1 MVLQYQLYGTKN
13 GTELFSC
20 KAQLFLFDSPLF
32 LFNLA
37 IFLRNATF
45 ILRNDTHTKRIK
57 LYICEQNS
65 TNPFKT
71 TQIMKHY
78 LLLAGLFA
86 CVLSAS
92 AQTVGT
98 KPNVINQGINP
109 MTQTDNRGK
118 FINEQ
123 RVRDMQHDNLMADK
137 HKPSRSIVV
146 NNEQWRN
153 TKTVVKDANGN
164 VTATTEVEFLD
175 NGKMKSKIGN
185 YYKDG
190 QINGG
195 YILTYEYDDNGN
207 RIKEVESTM
216 VAPPNTYAKTRET
229 VWVYNGSPIN
239 TLYYYLNYDD
249 TGAISHGYK
258 SAYEFDSFG
267 HRTMQEESYYVNNEW
282 VPSSRQEWKW
292 DGNYQCMNLRLY
304 DWDNT
309 TKKWQS
315 GYKEVA
321 ERCTLGKVNVVYGK
335 YDWDAAKQDW
345 VVNIENIEGYNDN
358 GDLTL
363 NSYLANYDGTYS
375 GWRYTID
382 IISEQYR
389 TIHNY
394 EWSQATNDWIE
405 TEYYDEK
412 YDENGNI
419 ATSNVY
425 NSADNKLKSTFEY
438 TWEKFNIGTDVYPD
452 CYIVGEASEWQFE
465 NSLVGKD
472 MGNGIVVWNDV
483 TIKNGEM
490 FKFASDDWM
499 TFDWGTAY
507 DGEYIPFDQPVKL
520 TNKGLNIKL
529 DMEGTEM
536 TFKSISLNVLT
547 GVVAFETYPTSVGS
561 PEAKRVNIFANNGKI
576 VVQNAKDVKVYSA
589 SGELISTAA
598 VTPVEKG
605 LYVVKAGGKTVKLNV
620 N

>member
-1 MVLQYQLYGTKN
+1 
-13 GTELFSC
+13 
-20 KAQLFLFDSPLF
+20 
-32 LFNLA
+32 
-37 IFLRNATF
+37 
-45 ILRNDTHTKRIK
+45 
-57 LYICEQNS
+57 
-65 TNPFKT
+65 
-71 TQIMKHY
+71 MKHY

-109 MTQTDNRGK
+109 MTQTDNRVK

-153 TKTVVKDANGN
+153 TKIVEKDANGN
-164 VTATTEVEFLD
+164 VTGTTEFEFLD
-175 NGKMKSKIGN
+175 NGKIKSQIVN
-185 YYKDG
+185 YYTDG
-190 QINGG
+190 QIDGG
-195 YILTYEYDDNGN
+195 YMITHEYDDNGN
-207 RIKEVESTM
+207 KIKEVVSNM
-216 VAPPNTYAKTRET
+216 VAPPNTYAKTQET
-229 VWVYNGSPIN
+229 VWEYNDSNLN
-239 TLYYYLNYDD
+239 TLYYYLNYDE
-249 TGAISHGYK
+249 TGAISYGYK
-258 SAYEFDSFG
+258 SVYEFDSFG
-267 HRTMQEESYYVNNEW
+267 HTTMQEESYYVNNEW
-282 VPSSRQEWKW
+282 KPSSRGEWKW
-292 DGNYQCMNLRLY
+292 DGNYRCMSLRLY

-315 GYKEVA
+315 GNKEVS
-321 ERCTLGKVNVVYGK
+321 EHSTFGRVNVVYGK
-335 YDWDAAKQDW
+335 YDWDAIKQDW

-358 GDLTL
+358 GELTL
-363 NSYLANYDGTYS
+363 NSYLKNSGGTYS
-375 GWRYTID
+375 GWRYNVD

-389 TIHNY
+389 TIHY
-394 EWSQATNDWIE
+394 YDWSQATNDWIE
-405 TEYYDEK
+405 TMYGNEI

-419 ATSNVY
+419 ATSSLY
-425 NSADNKLKSTFEY
+425 YSDNMLRSTSEY

-452 CYIVGEASEWQFE
+452 CYFVGEASEWQFE

-520 TNKGLNIKL
+520 TNKGMNIKL

-536 TFKSISLNVLT
+536 TFKSISINVLT

>member
-1 MVLQYQLYGTKN
+1 
-13 GTELFSC
+13 
-20 KAQLFLFDSPLF
+20 
-32 LFNLA
+32 
-37 IFLRNATF
+37 
-45 ILRNDTHTKRIK
+45 
-57 LYICEQNS
+57 
-65 TNPFKT
+65 
-71 TQIMKHY
+71 MKHY

-92 AQTVGT
+92 AQKVGT

-153 TKTVVKDANGN
+153 TKIVEKDANGN
-164 VTATTEVEFLD
+164 VTGTTEVEFLD
-175 NGKMKSKIGN
+175 NGNIKSKVSSF
-185 YYKDG
+185 YQDG
-190 QINGG
+190 QIIGG
-195 YILTYEYDDNGN
+195 YMITYEYDDNGN
-207 RIKEVESTM
+207 KTKEVESKL

-239 TLYYYLNYDD
+239 TLFYYLNYDD

-267 HRTMQEESYYVNNEW
+267 HMTMQEESYYVNNEW
-282 VPSSRQEWKW
+282 KPSSRQEWKW
-292 DGNYQCMNLRLY
+292 DGNYRCMSLRLY

-315 GYKEVA
+315 GNKEVSE
-321 ERCTLGKVNVVYGK
+321 ERTPGKVNVVYGK

-345 VVNIENIEGYNDN
+345 VVNGEQKEGYNEY
-358 GDLTL
+358 GDLIL
-363 NSYLANYDGTYS
+363 YSYLENYGGVYT
-375 GWRYTID
+375 GWRYNID
-382 IISEQYR
+382 IISEQHKTVHY
-389 TIHNY
+389 Y
-394 EWSQATNDWIE
+394 DWSQDTNDWIE
-405 TEYYDEK
+405 TSYSNEI

-419 ATSNVY
+419 ATSSMY
-425 NSADNKLKSTFEY
+425 NSDNKLESTSEY

-520 TNKGLNIKL
+520 TNKGMNIKL

-536 TFKSISLNVLT
+536 TFKSISINVLT

-605 LYVVKAGGKTVKLNV
+605 LYVVKAGSKTVKLNV

>member
-1 MVLQYQLYGTKN
+1 
-13 GTELFSC
+13 
-20 KAQLFLFDSPLF
+20 
-32 LFNLA
+32 
-37 IFLRNATF
+37 
-45 ILRNDTHTKRIK
+45 
-57 LYICEQNS
+57 
-65 TNPFKT
+65 
-71 TQIMKHY
+71 MKHY

-92 AQTVGT
+92 AHKVGT
-98 KPNVINQGINP
+98 KPNVINQGVNP

-123 RVRDMQHDNLMADK
+123 RVRDMQRDNLMADK

-153 TKTVVKDANGN
+153 TKIVEKDANGN
-164 VTATTEVEFLD
+164 VTGTTEVEFLD
-175 NGKMKSKIGN
+175 NGNIKSKVSSF
-185 YYKDG
+185 YQDG
-190 QINGG
+190 QIIGG
-195 YILTYEYDDNGN
+195 YMITYEYDDNGN
-207 RIKEVESTM
+207 ITKEVESKL

-239 TLYYYLNYDD
+239 TLYYYLDYDD

-267 HRTMQEESYYVNNEW
+267 HMTMQEESYYVNNEW
-282 VPSSRQEWKW
+282 KPSSRQEWKW
-292 DGNYQCMNLRLY
+292 DGNYRYMSLRLY

-315 GYKEVA
+315 GNKEVSE
-321 ERCTLGKVNVVYGK
+321 ERTPGKVNVVYGK

-345 VVNIENIEGYNDN
+345 VVNGEQKEGYNEY
-358 GDLTL
+358 GDLIL
-363 NSYLANYDGTYS
+363 YSYLENYGGVYT
-375 GWRYTID
+375 GWRYNID
-382 IISEQYR
+382 IISEQHKTVHFYD
-389 TIHNY
+389 
-394 EWSQATNDWIE
+394 WSQDTNDWIE
-405 TEYYDEK
+405 TSYSNEI

-419 ATSNVY
+419 ATSSMY
-425 NSADNKLKSTFEY
+425 NSDNKLESTSEY

-452 CYIVGEASEWQFE
+452 CYMVGEASEWQFE

-520 TNKGLNIKL
+520 TNKGMNIKL

-536 TFKSISLNVLT
+536 TFKSISLNVLK

>member
-1 MVLQYQLYGTKN
+1 MHN
-13 GTELFSC
+13 CFRSIPHCFS
-20 KAQLFLFDSPLF
+20 FYSPLF
-32 LFNLA
+32 SFNLA
-37 IFLRNATF
+37 IFLRIATF

-71 TQIMKHY
+71 TQTMKHY

-92 AQTVGT
+92 AQKVGI
-98 KPNVINQGINP
+98 KPNIINHGISQ
-109 MTQTDNRGK
+109 MTQTDNRDR

-146 NNEQWRN
+146 TNEQWRN

-164 VTATTEVEFLD
+164 VEKIDEAEFMD
-175 NGKMKSKIGN
+175 NGNIKSKVSSF
-185 YYKDG
+185 YQDG
-190 QINGG
+190 QIIGG
-195 YILTYEYDDNGN
+195 YMITYEYDDNGN
-207 RIKEVESTM
+207 ITKEVESKL

-292 DGNYQCMNLRLY
+292 DGNYRYMSLRLY

-315 GYKEVA
+315 GNKEVA
-321 ERCTLGKVNVVYGK
+321 EERTPGKVNVVYGK

-345 VVNIENIEGYNDN
+345 VVNGEQKEGYNEY
-358 GDLTL
+358 GDLIL
-363 NSYLANYDGTYS
+363 YSYLENYGGVYT
-375 GWRYTID
+375 GWRYNID
-382 IISEQYR
+382 IISEQHKTVHFYD
-389 TIHNY
+389 
-394 EWSQATNDWIE
+394 WSQDTNDWIE
-405 TEYYDEK
+405 TSYSNEI

-419 ATSNVY
+419 ATSSMY
-425 NSADNKLKSTFEY
+425 NSDNKLESTSEY

-452 CYIVGEASEWQFE
+452 CYMVGEASEWQFE

-536 TFKSISLNVLT
+536 TFKSISINVLT

>member
-1 MVLQYQLYGTKN
+1 
-13 GTELFSC
+13 
-20 KAQLFLFDSPLF
+20 
-32 LFNLA
+32 
-37 IFLRNATF
+37 
-45 ILRNDTHTKRIK
+45 
-57 LYICEQNS
+57 
-65 TNPFKT
+65 
-71 TQIMKHY
+71 MKHY

-92 AQTVGT
+92 AQKVGT
-98 KPNVINQGINP
+98 KPNVINHGINP
-109 MTQTDNRGK
+109 MTQTDNRDR
-118 FINEQ
+118 FINDQ
-123 RVRDMQHDNLMADK
+123 RVRDMQHDYLMADK

-146 NNEQWRN
+146 TNEQWRN
-153 TKTVVKDANGN
+153 TKTVQKDANGN
-164 VTATTEVEFLD
+164 VTATTEAEYLD

-207 RIKEVESTM
+207 KIKEVESTM

-315 GYKEVA
+315 GNKEVA
-321 ERCTLGKVNVVYGK
+321 ENRTLGKVNVIYGK
-335 YDWDAAKQDW
+335 YDWDADKQDW
-345 VVNIENIEGYNDN
+345 VVNVENIEGYNDY
-358 GDLTL
+358 GELTL
-363 NSYLANYDGTYS
+363 SSYLENYEGTYS

-389 TIHNY
+389 TIHY
-394 EWSQATNDWIE
+394 YDWSQATNDWIE

-425 NSADNKLKSTFEY
+425 NSADNKLESTFEY

-452 CYIVGEASEWQFE
+452 CYFVGEASEWQFE

>member
-1 MVLQYQLYGTKN
+1 
-13 GTELFSC
+13 
-20 KAQLFLFDSPLF
+20 
-32 LFNLA
+32 
-37 IFLRNATF
+37 
-45 ILRNDTHTKRIK
+45 
-57 LYICEQNS
+57 
-65 TNPFKT
+65 
-71 TQIMKHY
+71 MKHY

-92 AQTVGT
+92 AQKVGT
-98 KPNVINQGINP
+98 KPNVINHGINP

-123 RVRDMQHDNLMADK
+123 RVRDMQRDNLMADK

-153 TKTVVKDANGN
+153 TKIVEKDANGN
-164 VTATTEVEFLD
+164 VTGTTEVEFLD
-175 NGKMKSKIGN
+175 NGNIKSKVSSF
-185 YYKDG
+185 YQDG
-190 QINGG
+190 QIIGG
-195 YILTYEYDDNGN
+195 YMITYEYDDNGN
-207 RIKEVESTM
+207 ITKEVESKL

-267 HRTMQEESYYVNNEW
+267 HMTMQEESYYVNNEW
-282 VPSSRQEWKW
+282 KPSSRQEWKW
-292 DGNYQCMNLRLY
+292 DGNYRCMSLRLY

-315 GYKEVA
+315 GNKEVA

-536 TFKSISLNVLT
+536 TFKSISINVLT

>member
-1 MVLQYQLYGTKN
+1 
-13 GTELFSC
+13 
-20 KAQLFLFDSPLF
+20 
-32 LFNLA
+32 
-37 IFLRNATF
+37 
-45 ILRNDTHTKRIK
+45 
-57 LYICEQNS
+57 
-65 TNPFKT
+65 
-71 TQIMKHY
+71 MKHY

-98 KPNVINQGINP
+98 KPNVINHGINP
-109 MTQTDNRGK
+109 MTQTDNRVK

-146 NNEQWRN
+146 TNEQWRN

-164 VTATTEVEFLD
+164 VEKIDEAEFMD
-175 NGKMKSKIGN
+175 NGNIKSKVSSF
-185 YYKDG
+185 YQDG
-190 QINGG
+190 QIIGG
-195 YILTYEYDDNGN
+195 YMITYEYDDNGN
-207 RIKEVESTM
+207 KTKEVESKL
-216 VAPPNTYAKTRET
+216 VAPPNTYVKTRET

-267 HRTMQEESYYVNNEW
+267 HMTMQEESYYVNNEW
-282 VPSSRQEWKW
+282 KPSSRQEWKW
-292 DGNYQCMNLRLY
+292 DGNYRYMSLRLY

-315 GYKEVA
+315 GNKEVA
-321 ERCTLGKVNVVYGK
+321 EERTPGKVNVVYGK

-345 VVNIENIEGYNDN
+345 VVNGEQKEGYNEY
-358 GDLTL
+358 GDLIL
-363 NSYLANYDGTYS
+363 YSYLENYGGVYT
-375 GWRYTID
+375 GWRYNID
-382 IISEQYR
+382 IISEQHKTVHFYD
-389 TIHNY
+389 
-394 EWSQATNDWIE
+394 WSQDTNDWIE
-405 TEYYDEK
+405 TSYSNEI

-419 ATSNVY
+419 ATSSMY
-425 NSADNKLKSTFEY
+425 NSDNKLESTSEY

-452 CYIVGEASEWQFE
+452 CYMVGEASEWQFE

>member
-1 MVLQYQLYGTKN
+1 M
-13 GTELFSC
+13 
-20 KAQLFLFDSPLF
+20 
-32 LFNLA
+32 
-37 IFLRNATF
+37 
-45 ILRNDTHTKRIK
+45 
-57 LYICEQNS
+57 
-65 TNPFKT
+65 
-71 TQIMKHY
+71 
-78 LLLAGLFA
+78 
-86 CVLSAS
+86 SAS
-92 AQTVGT
+92 AQKVGT
-98 KPNVINQGINP
+98 KPNVINQGVNP

-153 TKTVVKDANGN
+153 TKIVEKDANGN
-164 VTATTEVEFLD
+164 VTGTTEFEFLD
-175 NGKMKSKIGN
+175 NGKIKSQIVN
-185 YYKDG
+185 YYTDG
-190 QINGG
+190 QIDGG
-195 YILTYEYDDNGN
+195 YMITHEYDDNGN
-207 RIKEVESTM
+207 KIKEVVSNM

-229 VWVYNGSPIN
+229 VWEYNDSNLN
-239 TLYYYLNYDD
+239 TLYYYLSYDE

-258 SAYEFDSFG
+258 ETSQYNSSNNV
-267 HRTMQEESYYVNNEW
+267 TMREVSSYGINGWIPSTREEYG
-282 VPSSRQEWKW
+282 W
-292 DGNYQCMNLRLY
+292 DGNVNYMHLILL

-315 GYKEVA
+315 GNKEVS
-321 ERCTLGKVNVVYGK
+321 EHSTFGRVNVVYGK
-335 YDWDAAKQDW
+335 YDWDAIKQDW
-345 VVNIENIEGYNDN
+345 VVNVERIEGYNDN
-358 GDLTL
+358 GELTL
-363 NSYLANYDGTYS
+363 NSYLENSGGTYS
-375 GWRYTID
+375 GWRYNVD

-389 TIHNY
+389 TIHY
-394 EWSQATNDWIE
+394 YDWSQATNDWIE
-405 TEYYDEK
+405 TMYGNEI

-419 ATSNVY
+419 ATSSLY
-425 NSADNKLKSTFEY
+425 YSDNMLRSTSEY

-452 CYIVGEASEWQFE
+452 CYFVGEASEWQFE
-465 NSLVGKD
+465 NRYVGKD

-520 TNKGLNIKL
+520 TNKGMNIKL

>member
-92 AQTVGT
+92 AQKVGT

-123 RVRDMQHDNLMADK
+123 RVRDMQRDNLMADK

-153 TKTVVKDANGN
+153 TKIVEKDANGN
-164 VTATTEVEFLD
+164 VTGTTEVEFLD
-175 NGKMKSKIGN
+175 NGNIKSKVSSF
-185 YYKDG
+185 YQDG
-190 QINGG
+190 QIIGG
-195 YILTYEYDDNGN
+195 YMITYEYDDNGN
-207 RIKEVESTM
+207 ITKEVESKL

-239 TLYYYLNYDD
+239 TLYYYLDYDD

-267 HRTMQEESYYVNNEW
+267 HMTMQEESYYVNNEW
-282 VPSSRQEWKW
+282 KPSSRQEWKW
-292 DGNYQCMNLRLY
+292 DGNYRYMSLRLY

-315 GYKEVA
+315 GNKEVSE
-321 ERCTLGKVNVVYGK
+321 ERTPGKVNVVYGK

-345 VVNIENIEGYNDN
+345 VVNGEQKEGYNEY
-358 GDLTL
+358 GDLIL
-363 NSYLANYDGTYS
+363 YSYLENYGGVYT
-375 GWRYTID
+375 GWRYNID
-382 IISEQYR
+382 IISEQHKTVHFYD
-389 TIHNY
+389 
-394 EWSQATNDWIE
+394 WSQDTNDWIE
-405 TEYYDEK
+405 TSYSNEI

-419 ATSNVY
+419 ATSSMY
-425 NSADNKLKSTFEY
+425 NSDNKLESTSEY

-452 CYIVGEASEWQFE
+452 CYIVGEASEWLFE

-520 TNKGLNIKL
+520 TNKGMNIKL

-536 TFKSISLNVLT
+536 TFKSISLNVLK

-598 VTPVEKG
+598 VTLVEKG

>member
-1 MVLQYQLYGTKN
+1 
-13 GTELFSC
+13 
-20 KAQLFLFDSPLF
+20 
-32 LFNLA
+32 
-37 IFLRNATF
+37 
-45 ILRNDTHTKRIK
+45 
-57 LYICEQNS
+57 
-65 TNPFKT
+65 
-71 TQIMKHY
+71 MKHY

-92 AQTVGT
+92 AQKVGT

-123 RVRDMQHDNLMADK
+123 RVRDMQRDNLMADK

-153 TKTVVKDANGN
+153 TKIVEKDANGN
-164 VTATTEVEFLD
+164 VTGTTEVEFLD
-175 NGKMKSKIGN
+175 NGNIKSKVSSF
-185 YYKDG
+185 YQDG
-190 QINGG
+190 QIIGG
-195 YILTYEYDDNGN
+195 YMITYEYDDNGN
-207 RIKEVESTM
+207 KTKEVESKL

-239 TLYYYLNYDD
+239 TLFYYLNYDD

-292 DGNYQCMNLRLY
+292 DGNYRYMSLRLY

-315 GYKEVA
+315 GNKEVSE
-321 ERCTLGKVNVVYGK
+321 ERTPGKVNVVYGK

-345 VVNIENIEGYNDN
+345 VVNGEQKEGYNEY
-358 GDLTL
+358 GDLIL
-363 NSYLANYDGTYS
+363 YSYLENYGGVYT
-375 GWRYTID
+375 GWRYNID
-382 IISEQYR
+382 IISEQYQ
-389 TIHNY
+389 TVHFY
-394 EWSQATNDWIE
+394 DWSQDTNDWIE
-405 TEYYDEK
+405 TSYSNEI

-419 ATSNVY
+419 ETSSVY
-425 NSADNKLKSTFEY
+425 NSDNKLESTSEY

-520 TNKGLNIKL
+520 TNKGMNIKL

-536 TFKSISLNVLT
+536 TFKSISINVLT

>member
-1 MVLQYQLYGTKN
+1 
-13 GTELFSC
+13 
-20 KAQLFLFDSPLF
+20 
-32 LFNLA
+32 
-37 IFLRNATF
+37 
-45 ILRNDTHTKRIK
+45 
-57 LYICEQNS
+57 
-65 TNPFKT
+65 
-71 TQIMKHY
+71 MKHY

-92 AQTVGT
+92 AQKVGT

-123 RVRDMQHDNLMADK
+123 RVRDMQRDNLMADK

-164 VTATTEVEFLD
+164 VEKVDEAEFMD
-175 NGKMKSKIGN
+175 NGNIKSKVSSF
-185 YYKDG
+185 YQDG
-190 QINGG
+190 QIIGG
-195 YILTYEYDDNGN
+195 YMITYEYDDNGN
-207 RIKEVESTM
+207 KTKEVESKL

-239 TLYYYLNYDD
+239 TLFYYLNYDD

-292 DGNYQCMNLRLY
+292 DGNYRYMSLRLY

-315 GYKEVA
+315 GNKEVA
-321 ERCTLGKVNVVYGK
+321 EERTPGKVNVVYGK

-345 VVNIENIEGYNDN
+345 VVNGEQKEGYNEY
-358 GDLTL
+358 GDLIL
-363 NSYLANYDGTYS
+363 YSYLENYGGVYT
-375 GWRYTID
+375 GWRYNID
-382 IISEQYR
+382 IISEQYQ
-389 TIHNY
+389 TVHFY
-394 EWSQATNDWIE
+394 DWSQDTNDWIE
-405 TEYYDEK
+405 TSYSNEI

-419 ATSNVY
+419 ETSSVY
-425 NSADNKLKSTFEY
+425 NSDNKLESTSEY

-520 TNKGLNIKL
+520 TNKGMNIKL

-536 TFKSISLNVLT
+536 TFKSISINVLT

>member
-1 MVLQYQLYGTKN
+1 
-13 GTELFSC
+13 
-20 KAQLFLFDSPLF
+20 
-32 LFNLA
+32 
-37 IFLRNATF
+37 
-45 ILRNDTHTKRIK
+45 
-57 LYICEQNS
+57 
-65 TNPFKT
+65 
-71 TQIMKHY
+71 MKHY

-153 TKTVVKDANGN
+153 TKIVEKDANGN
-164 VTATTEVEFLD
+164 VTGTTEVEFLD
-175 NGKMKSKIGN
+175 NGNIKSKVSSF
-185 YYKDG
+185 YQDG
-190 QINGG
+190 QIIGG
-195 YILTYEYDDNGN
+195 YMITYEYDDNGN
-207 RIKEVESTM
+207 ITKEVESKL

-267 HRTMQEESYYVNNEW
+267 HMTMQEESYYVNNEW
-282 VPSSRQEWKW
+282 KPSSRQEWKW
-292 DGNYQCMNLRLY
+292 DGNYRYMSLRLY

-315 GYKEVA
+315 GNKEVSE
-321 ERCTLGKVNVVYGK
+321 ERTPGKVNVVYGK

-345 VVNIENIEGYNDN
+345 VVNGEQKEGYNEY
-358 GDLTL
+358 GDLIL
-363 NSYLANYDGTYS
+363 YSYLENYGGVYT
-375 GWRYTID
+375 GWRYNID
-382 IISEQYR
+382 IISEQHKTVHFYD
-389 TIHNY
+389 
-394 EWSQATNDWIE
+394 WSQDTNDWIE
-405 TEYYDEK
+405 TSYSNEI

-419 ATSNVY
+419 ATSSMY
-425 NSADNKLKSTFEY
+425 NSDNKLESTSEY

-520 TNKGLNIKL
+520 TNKGMNIKL

-536 TFKSISLNVLT
+536 TFKSISLNVLK

>member
-1 MVLQYQLYGTKN
+1 
-13 GTELFSC
+13 
-20 KAQLFLFDSPLF
+20 
-32 LFNLA
+32 
-37 IFLRNATF
+37 
-45 ILRNDTHTKRIK
+45 
-57 LYICEQNS
+57 
-65 TNPFKT
+65 
-71 TQIMKHY
+71 MKHY

-123 RVRDMQHDNLMADK
+123 RVRDMQRDNLMADK

-153 TKTVVKDANGN
+153 TKIVEKDANGN
-164 VTATTEVEFLD
+164 VTGTTEVEFLD
-175 NGKMKSKIGN
+175 NGNIKSKVSSF
-185 YYKDG
+185 YQDG
-190 QINGG
+190 QIIGG
-195 YILTYEYDDNGN
+195 YMITYEYDDNGN
-207 RIKEVESTM
+207 ITKEVESKL

-239 TLYYYLNYDD
+239 TLYYYLDYDD

-267 HRTMQEESYYVNNEW
+267 HMTMQEESYYVNNEW

-292 DGNYQCMNLRLY
+292 DGNYRYMSLRLY

-315 GYKEVA
+315 GNKEVSE
-321 ERCTLGKVNVVYGK
+321 ERTPGKVNVVYGK

-345 VVNIENIEGYNDN
+345 VVNGEQKEGYNEY
-358 GDLTL
+358 GDLIL
-363 NSYLANYDGTYS
+363 YSYLENYGGVYT
-375 GWRYTID
+375 GWRYNID
-382 IISEQYR
+382 IISEQHKTVHFYD
-389 TIHNY
+389 
-394 EWSQATNDWIE
+394 WSQDTNDWIE
-405 TEYYDEK
+405 TSYSNEI

-419 ATSNVY
+419 ATSSMY
-425 NSADNKLKSTFEY
+425 NSDNKLESTSEY

-520 TNKGLNIKL
+520 TNKGMNIKL

-536 TFKSISLNVLT
+536 TFKSISLNVLK

>member
-45 ILRNDTHTKRIK
+45 ILRNDTHAKRIK

-92 AQTVGT
+92 AQKVGT

-123 RVRDMQHDNLMADK
+123 RVRDMQRDNLMADK

-153 TKTVVKDANGN
+153 TKIVEKDANGN
-164 VTATTEVEFLD
+164 VTGTTEVEFLD
-175 NGKMKSKIGN
+175 NGNIKSKVSSF
-185 YYKDG
+185 YQDG
-190 QINGG
+190 QIIGG
-195 YILTYEYDDNGN
+195 YMITYEYDDNGN
-207 RIKEVESTM
+207 KTKEVESKL

-239 TLYYYLNYDD
+239 TLFYYLNYDD

-292 DGNYQCMNLRLY
+292 DGNYRYMSLRLY

-315 GYKEVA
+315 GNKEVA
-321 ERCTLGKVNVVYGK
+321 EERTPGKVNVVYGK

-345 VVNIENIEGYNDN
+345 VVNGEQKEGYNEY
-358 GDLTL
+358 GDLIL
-363 NSYLANYDGTYS
+363 YSYLENYGGVYT
-375 GWRYTID
+375 GWRYNID
-382 IISEQYR
+382 IISEQYQ
-389 TIHNY
+389 TVHFY
-394 EWSQATNDWIE
+394 DWSQDTNDWIE
-405 TEYYDEK
+405 TSYSNEI

-419 ATSNVY
+419 ETSSVY
-425 NSADNKLKSTFEY
+425 NSDNKLESTSEY

-452 CYIVGEASEWQFE
+452 CYFVGEASEWQFE

-520 TNKGLNIKL
+520 TNKGMNIKL

-536 TFKSISLNVLT
+536 TFKSISINVLT

>member
-1 MVLQYQLYGTKN
+1 
-13 GTELFSC
+13 
-20 KAQLFLFDSPLF
+20 
-32 LFNLA
+32 
-37 IFLRNATF
+37 
-45 ILRNDTHTKRIK
+45 
-57 LYICEQNS
+57 
-65 TNPFKT
+65 
-71 TQIMKHY
+71 MKHY

-92 AQTVGT
+92 AQKVGT

-123 RVRDMQHDNLMADK
+123 RVRDMQRDNLMADK

-153 TKTVVKDANGN
+153 TKIVEKDANGN
-164 VTATTEVEFLD
+164 VTGTTEVEFLD
-175 NGKMKSKIGN
+175 NGNIKSKVSSF
-185 YYKDG
+185 YQDG
-190 QINGG
+190 QIIGG
-195 YILTYEYDDNGN
+195 YMITYEYDDNGN
-207 RIKEVESTM
+207 KTKEVESKL

-239 TLYYYLNYDD
+239 TLFYYLNYDD

-292 DGNYQCMNLRLY
+292 DGNYRYMSLRLY

-315 GYKEVA
+315 GNKEVA
-321 ERCTLGKVNVVYGK
+321 EERTPGKVNVVYGK

-345 VVNIENIEGYNDN
+345 VVNGEQKEGYNEY
-358 GDLTL
+358 GDLIL
-363 NSYLANYDGTYS
+363 YSYLENYGGVYT
-375 GWRYTID
+375 GWRYNID
-382 IISEQYR
+382 IISEQYQ
-389 TIHNY
+389 TVHFY
-394 EWSQATNDWIE
+394 DWSQDTNDWIE
-405 TEYYDEK
+405 TSYSNEI

-419 ATSNVY
+419 ETSSVY
-425 NSADNKLKSTFEY
+425 NSDNKLESTSEY

-452 CYIVGEASEWQFE
+452 CYFVGEASEWQFE

-520 TNKGLNIKL
+520 TNKGMNIKL

-536 TFKSISLNVLT
+536 TFKSISINVLT

>member
-1 MVLQYQLYGTKN
+1 
-13 GTELFSC
+13 
-20 KAQLFLFDSPLF
+20 
-32 LFNLA
+32 
-37 IFLRNATF
+37 
-45 ILRNDTHTKRIK
+45 
-57 LYICEQNS
+57 
-65 TNPFKT
+65 
-71 TQIMKHY
+71 MKHY

-92 AQTVGT
+92 AQKVGT

-153 TKTVVKDANGN
+153 TKIVEKDANGN
-164 VTATTEVEFLD
+164 VTGTTEVEFLD
-175 NGKMKSKIGN
+175 NGNIKSKVSSF
-185 YYKDG
+185 YQDG
-190 QINGG
+190 QIIGG
-195 YILTYEYDDNGN
+195 YMITYEYDDNGN
-207 RIKEVESTM
+207 ITKEVESKL

-239 TLYYYLNYDD
+239 TLYYYLDYDD

-267 HRTMQEESYYVNNEW
+267 HMTMQEESYYVNNEW
-282 VPSSRQEWKW
+282 KPSSRQEWKW
-292 DGNYQCMNLRLY
+292 DGNYRYMSLRLY

-315 GYKEVA
+315 GNKEVSE
-321 ERCTLGKVNVVYGK
+321 ERTPGKVNVVYGK

-345 VVNIENIEGYNDN
+345 VVNGEQKEGYNEY
-358 GDLTL
+358 GDLIL
-363 NSYLANYDGTYS
+363 YSYLENYGGVYT
-375 GWRYTID
+375 GWRYNID
-382 IISEQYR
+382 IISEQHKTVHFYD
-389 TIHNY
+389 
-394 EWSQATNDWIE
+394 WSQDTNDWIE
-405 TEYYDEK
+405 TSYSNEI

-419 ATSNVY
+419 ATSSMY
-425 NSADNKLKSTFEY
+425 NSDNKLESTSEY

-520 TNKGLNIKL
+520 TNKGMNIKL

-536 TFKSISLNVLT
+536 TFKSISLNVLK

>member
-1 MVLQYQLYGTKN
+1 
-13 GTELFSC
+13 
-20 KAQLFLFDSPLF
+20 
-32 LFNLA
+32 
-37 IFLRNATF
+37 
-45 ILRNDTHTKRIK
+45 
-57 LYICEQNS
+57 
-65 TNPFKT
+65 
-71 TQIMKHY
+71 MKHY

-92 AQTVGT
+92 AQKVGT

-123 RVRDMQHDNLMADK
+123 RVRDMQRDNLMADK

-153 TKTVVKDANGN
+153 TKIVEKDANGN
-164 VTATTEVEFLD
+164 VTGTTEVEFWD
-175 NGKMKSKIGN
+175 NGNIKSKVSSF
-185 YYKDG
+185 YQDG
-190 QINGG
+190 QIIGG
-195 YILTYEYDDNGN
+195 YMITYEYDDNGN
-207 RIKEVESTM
+207 ITKEVESKL

-229 VWVYNGSPIN
+229 VWGYNGSPIN
-239 TLYYYLNYDD
+239 TLYYYLDYDD

-267 HRTMQEESYYVNNEW
+267 HMTMQEESYYVNNEW
-282 VPSSRQEWKW
+282 KPSSRQEWKW
-292 DGNYQCMNLRLY
+292 DGNYRYMSLRLY

-315 GYKEVA
+315 GNKEVSE
-321 ERCTLGKVNVVYGK
+321 ERTPGKVNVVYGK

-345 VVNIENIEGYNDN
+345 VVNGEQKEGYNEY
-358 GDLTL
+358 GDLIL
-363 NSYLANYDGTYS
+363 YSYLENYGGVYT
-375 GWRYTID
+375 GWRYNID
-382 IISEQYR
+382 IISEQHKTVHFYD
-389 TIHNY
+389 
-394 EWSQATNDWIE
+394 WSQDTNDWIE
-405 TEYYDEK
+405 TSYSNEI

-419 ATSNVY
+419 ATSSMY
-425 NSADNKLKSTFEY
+425 NSDNKLESTSEY

-520 TNKGLNIKL
+520 TNKGMNIKL

-536 TFKSISLNVLT
+536 TFKSISLNVLK

>member
-1 MVLQYQLYGTKN
+1 
-13 GTELFSC
+13 
-20 KAQLFLFDSPLF
+20 
-32 LFNLA
+32 
-37 IFLRNATF
+37 
-45 ILRNDTHTKRIK
+45 
-57 LYICEQNS
+57 
-65 TNPFKT
+65 
-71 TQIMKHY
+71 MKHY

-92 AQTVGT
+92 AQKVGT

-123 RVRDMQHDNLMADK
+123 RVRDMQHDYLMADK

-153 TKTVVKDANGN
+153 TKTVQKDANGN
-164 VTATTEVEFLD
+164 VTVITEAEYLD
-175 NGKMKSKIGN
+175 NGNIKSKVSSF
-185 YYKDG
+185 YQDG
-190 QINGG
+190 QIIGG
-195 YILTYEYDDNGN
+195 YMITYEYDDNGN
-207 RIKEVESTM
+207 KTKEVESKL

-239 TLYYYLNYDD
+239 TLFYYLNYDD

-267 HRTMQEESYYVNNEW
+267 HMTMQEESYYVNNEW

-292 DGNYQCMNLRLY
+292 DGNYRYMNLRLY

-315 GYKEVA
+315 GNKEVA
-321 ERCTLGKVNVVYGK
+321 ENRTLGKVNVIYGK

-345 VVNIENIEGYNDN
+345 VVNVENIEGYNDY
-358 GDLTL
+358 GELTL
-363 NSYLANYDGTYS
+363 SSYLENYEGTYS

-389 TIHNY
+389 TIHY
-394 EWSQATNDWIE
+394 YDWSQATNDWIE

-452 CYIVGEASEWQFE
+452 CYFVGEASEWQFE
-465 NSLVGKD
+465 NRYVGKD

-520 TNKGLNIKL
+520 TNKGMNIKL

>member
-1 MVLQYQLYGTKN
+1 
-13 GTELFSC
+13 
-20 KAQLFLFDSPLF
+20 
-32 LFNLA
+32 
-37 IFLRNATF
+37 
-45 ILRNDTHTKRIK
+45 
-57 LYICEQNS
+57 
-65 TNPFKT
+65 
-71 TQIMKHY
+71 MKHY

-92 AQTVGT
+92 AQKVGT
-98 KPNVINQGINP
+98 KPNVINHGINP

-123 RVRDMQHDNLMADK
+123 RVRDMQRDNLMADK

-153 TKTVVKDANGN
+153 TKIVEKDANGN
-164 VTATTEVEFLD
+164 VTGTTEVEFLD
-175 NGKMKSKIGN
+175 NGNIKSKVSSF
-185 YYKDG
+185 YQDG
-190 QINGG
+190 QIIGG
-195 YILTYEYDDNGN
+195 YMITYEYDDNGN
-207 RIKEVESTM
+207 ITKEVESKL

-239 TLYYYLNYDD
+239 TLYYYLDYDD

-267 HRTMQEESYYVNNEW
+267 HMTMQEESYYVNNEW
-282 VPSSRQEWKW
+282 KPSSRQEWKW
-292 DGNYQCMNLRLY
+292 DGNYRYMSLRLY

-315 GYKEVA
+315 GNKEVSE
-321 ERCTLGKVNVVYGK
+321 ERTPGKVNVVYGK

-345 VVNIENIEGYNDN
+345 VVNGEQKEGYNEY
-358 GDLTL
+358 GDLIL
-363 NSYLANYDGTYS
+363 YSYLENYGGVYT
-375 GWRYTID
+375 GWRYNID
-382 IISEQYR
+382 IISEQHKTVHFYD
-389 TIHNY
+389 
-394 EWSQATNDWIE
+394 WSQDTNDWIE
-405 TEYYDEK
+405 TSYSNEI

-419 ATSNVY
+419 ATSSMY
-425 NSADNKLKSTFEY
+425 NSDNKLESTSEY

-452 CYIVGEASEWQFE
+452 CYMVGEASEWQFE

-520 TNKGLNIKL
+520 TNKGMNIKL

-536 TFKSISLNVLT
+536 TFKSISINVLT

>member
-1 MVLQYQLYGTKN
+1 
-13 GTELFSC
+13 
-20 KAQLFLFDSPLF
+20 
-32 LFNLA
+32 
-37 IFLRNATF
+37 
-45 ILRNDTHTKRIK
+45 
-57 LYICEQNS
+57 
-65 TNPFKT
+65 
-71 TQIMKHY
+71 MKHY

-92 AQTVGT
+92 AQKVGT
-98 KPNVINQGINP
+98 KPNVINQGVNP

-123 RVRDMQHDNLMADK
+123 RVRDMQRDNLMADK

-153 TKTVVKDANGN
+153 TKIVEKDANGN
-164 VTATTEVEFLD
+164 VTGTTEVEFLD
-175 NGKMKSKIGN
+175 NGNIKSKVSSF
-185 YYKDG
+185 YQDG
-190 QINGG
+190 QIIGG
-195 YILTYEYDDNGN
+195 YMITYEYDDNGN
-207 RIKEVESTM
+207 ITKEVESKL

-267 HRTMQEESYYVNNEW
+267 HMTMQEESYYVNNEW
-282 VPSSRQEWKW
+282 KPSSRQEWKW
-292 DGNYQCMNLRLY
+292 DGNYRYMSLRLY

-315 GYKEVA
+315 GNKEVSE
-321 ERCTLGKVNVVYGK
+321 ERTPCKVNVVYGK

-345 VVNIENIEGYNDN
+345 VVNGEQKEGYNEY
-358 GDLTL
+358 GDLIL
-363 NSYLANYDGTYS
+363 YSYLENYGGVYT
-375 GWRYTID
+375 GWRYNID
-382 IISEQYR
+382 IISEQHKTVHFYD
-389 TIHNY
+389 
-394 EWSQATNDWIE
+394 WSQDTNDWIE
-405 TEYYDEK
+405 TSYSNEI

-419 ATSNVY
+419 ATSSMY
-425 NSADNKLKSTFEY
+425 NSDNKLESTSEY

-520 TNKGLNIKL
+520 TNKGMNIKL

-536 TFKSISLNVLT
+536 TFKSISINVLT

>member
-1 MVLQYQLYGTKN
+1 
-13 GTELFSC
+13 
-20 KAQLFLFDSPLF
+20 
-32 LFNLA
+32 
-37 IFLRNATF
+37 
-45 ILRNDTHTKRIK
+45 
-57 LYICEQNS
+57 
-65 TNPFKT
+65 
-71 TQIMKHY
+71 MKHY
-78 LLLAGLFA
+78 LLLVGLFA

-92 AQTVGT
+92 AQKVGT

-123 RVRDMQHDNLMADK
+123 RVRDMQRDNLMADK

-153 TKTVVKDANGN
+153 TKIVEKDANGN
-164 VTATTEVEFLD
+164 VTGTTEVEFLD
-175 NGKMKSKIGN
+175 NGNIKSKVSSF
-185 YYKDG
+185 YQDG
-190 QINGG
+190 QIIGG
-195 YILTYEYDDNGN
+195 YMITYEYDDNGN
-207 RIKEVESTM
+207 ITKEVESKL

-267 HRTMQEESYYVNNEW
+267 HMTMQEESYYVNNEW

-292 DGNYQCMNLRLY
+292 DGNYRYMSLRLY

-315 GYKEVA
+315 GNKEVA
-321 ERCTLGKVNVVYGK
+321 EERTPGKVNVVYGK

-345 VVNIENIEGYNDN
+345 VVNGEQKEGYNEY
-358 GDLTL
+358 GDLIL
-363 NSYLANYDGTYS
+363 YSYLENYGGVYT
-375 GWRYTID
+375 GWRYNID
-382 IISEQYR
+382 IISEQHKTVHFYD
-389 TIHNY
+389 
-394 EWSQATNDWIE
+394 WSQDTNDWIE
-405 TEYYDEK
+405 TSYSNEI

-419 ATSNVY
+419 ATSSMY
-425 NSADNKLKSTFEY
+425 NSDNKLESTSEY

-520 TNKGLNIKL
+520 TNKGMNIKL

-536 TFKSISLNVLT
+536 TFKSISINVLT

>member
-1 MVLQYQLYGTKN
+1 
-13 GTELFSC
+13 
-20 KAQLFLFDSPLF
+20 
-32 LFNLA
+32 
-37 IFLRNATF
+37 
-45 ILRNDTHTKRIK
+45 
-57 LYICEQNS
+57 
-65 TNPFKT
+65 
-71 TQIMKHY
+71 MKHY

-92 AQTVGT
+92 AQKVGT

-123 RVRDMQHDNLMADK
+123 RVRDMQRDNLMADK

-153 TKTVVKDANGN
+153 TKIVEKDANGN
-164 VTATTEVEFLD
+164 VTGTTEVEFLD
-175 NGKMKSKIGN
+175 NGNIKSKVSSF
-185 YYKDG
+185 YQDG
-190 QINGG
+190 QIIGG
-195 YILTYEYDDNGN
+195 YMITYEYDDNGN
-207 RIKEVESTM
+207 ITKEVESKL

-267 HRTMQEESYYVNNEW
+267 HMTMQEESYYVNNEW
-282 VPSSRQEWKW
+282 KPSSRQEWKW
-292 DGNYQCMNLRLY
+292 DGNYRYMSLRLY

-315 GYKEVA
+315 GNKEVSE
-321 ERCTLGKVNVVYGK
+321 ERTPGKVNVVYGK

-345 VVNIENIEGYNDN
+345 VVNGEQKEGYNEY
-358 GDLTL
+358 GDLIL
-363 NSYLANYDGTYS
+363 YSYLENYGGVYT
-375 GWRYTID
+375 GWRYNID
-382 IISEQYR
+382 IISEQHKTVHFYD
-389 TIHNY
+389 
-394 EWSQATNDWIE
+394 WSQDTNDWIE
-405 TEYYDEK
+405 TSYSNEI

-419 ATSNVY
+419 ATSSMY
-425 NSADNKLKSTFEY
+425 NSDNKLESTSEY

-520 TNKGLNIKL
+520 TNKGMNIKL

-536 TFKSISLNVLT
+536 TFKSISLNVLK

>member
-1 MVLQYQLYGTKN
+1 
-13 GTELFSC
+13 
-20 KAQLFLFDSPLF
+20 
-32 LFNLA
+32 
-37 IFLRNATF
+37 
-45 ILRNDTHTKRIK
+45 
-57 LYICEQNS
+57 
-65 TNPFKT
+65 
-71 TQIMKHY
+71 MKHY

-92 AQTVGT
+92 AQKVGT

-123 RVRDMQHDNLMADK
+123 RVRDMQRDNLMADK

-153 TKTVVKDANGN
+153 TKIVEKDANGN
-164 VTATTEVEFLD
+164 VTGTTEVEFLD
-175 NGKMKSKIGN
+175 NGNIKSKVSSF
-185 YYKDG
+185 YQDG
-190 QINGG
+190 QIIGG
-195 YILTYEYDDNGN
+195 YMITYEYDDNGN
-207 RIKEVESTM
+207 ITKEVESKL

-267 HRTMQEESYYVNNEW
+267 HMTMQEESYYVNNEW

-292 DGNYQCMNLRLY
+292 DGNYRYMSLRLY

-315 GYKEVA
+315 GNKEVA
-321 ERCTLGKVNVVYGK
+321 EERTPGKVNVVYGK

-345 VVNIENIEGYNDN
+345 VVNGEQKEGYNEY
-358 GDLTL
+358 GDLIL
-363 NSYLANYDGTYS
+363 YSYLENYGGVYT
-375 GWRYTID
+375 GWRYNID
-382 IISEQYR
+382 IISEQHKTVHFYD
-389 TIHNY
+389 
-394 EWSQATNDWIE
+394 WSQDTNDWIE
-405 TEYYDEK
+405 TSYSNEI

-419 ATSNVY
+419 ATSSMY
-425 NSADNKLKSTFEY
+425 NSDNKLESTSEY

-520 TNKGLNIKL
+520 TNKGMNIKL

-536 TFKSISLNVLT
+536 TFKSISLNVLK

>member
-1 MVLQYQLYGTKN
+1 
-13 GTELFSC
+13 
-20 KAQLFLFDSPLF
+20 
-32 LFNLA
+32 
-37 IFLRNATF
+37 
-45 ILRNDTHTKRIK
+45 
-57 LYICEQNS
+57 
-65 TNPFKT
+65 
-71 TQIMKHY
+71 MKHY

-92 AQTVGT
+92 AQKVGT

-123 RVRDMQHDNLMADK
+123 RVRDMQRDNLMADK

-153 TKTVVKDANGN
+153 TKIVEKDANGN
-164 VTATTEVEFLD
+164 VTGTTEVEFLD
-175 NGKMKSKIGN
+175 NGNIKSKVSSF
-185 YYKDG
+185 YQDG
-190 QINGG
+190 QIIGG
-195 YILTYEYDDNGN
+195 YMITYEYDDNGN
-207 RIKEVESTM
+207 ITKEVESKL

-239 TLYYYLNYDD
+239 TLYYYLDYDD

-267 HRTMQEESYYVNNEW
+267 HMTMQEESYYVNNEW
-282 VPSSRQEWKW
+282 KPSSRQEWKW
-292 DGNYQCMNLRLY
+292 DGNYRYMSLRLY

-315 GYKEVA
+315 GNKEVSE
-321 ERCTLGKVNVVYGK
+321 ERTPGKVNVVYGK

-345 VVNIENIEGYNDN
+345 VVNGEQKEGYNEY
-358 GDLTL
+358 GDLIL
-363 NSYLANYDGTYS
+363 YSYLENYGGVYT
-375 GWRYTID
+375 GWRYNID
-382 IISEQYR
+382 IISEQHKTVHFYD
-389 TIHNY
+389 
-394 EWSQATNDWIE
+394 WSQDTNDWIE
-405 TEYYDEK
+405 TSYSNEI

-419 ATSNVY
+419 ATSSMY
-425 NSADNKLKSTFEY
+425 NSDNKLESTSEY

-452 CYIVGEASEWQFE
+452 CYMVGEASEWQFE

-520 TNKGLNIKL
+520 TNKGMNIKL

-536 TFKSISLNVLT
+536 TFKSISLNVLK

>member
-1 MVLQYQLYGTKN
+1 
-13 GTELFSC
+13 
-20 KAQLFLFDSPLF
+20 
-32 LFNLA
+32 
-37 IFLRNATF
+37 
-45 ILRNDTHTKRIK
+45 
-57 LYICEQNS
+57 
-65 TNPFKT
+65 
-71 TQIMKHY
+71 MKHY

-123 RVRDMQHDNLMADK
+123 RVRDMQRDNLMADK

-153 TKTVVKDANGN
+153 TKIIEKDANGN
-164 VTATTEVEFLD
+164 VTGTTEVEFLD
-175 NGKMKSKIGN
+175 NGNIKSKVSSF
-185 YYKDG
+185 YQDG
-190 QINGG
+190 QIIGG
-195 YILTYEYDDNGN
+195 YMITYEYDDNGN
-207 RIKEVESTM
+207 ITKEVESKL

-239 TLYYYLNYDD
+239 TLYYYLDYDD

-267 HRTMQEESYYVNNEW
+267 HMTMQEESYYVNNEW
-282 VPSSRQEWKW
+282 KPSSRQEWKW
-292 DGNYQCMNLRLY
+292 DGNYRYMSLRLY

-315 GYKEVA
+315 GNKEVSE
-321 ERCTLGKVNVVYGK
+321 ERTPGKVNVVYGK

-345 VVNIENIEGYNDN
+345 VVNGEQKEGYNEY
-358 GDLTL
+358 GDLIL
-363 NSYLANYDGTYS
+363 YSYLENYGGVYT
-375 GWRYTID
+375 GWRYNID
-382 IISEQYR
+382 IISEQHKTVHFYD
-389 TIHNY
+389 
-394 EWSQATNDWIE
+394 WSQDTNDWIE
-405 TEYYDEK
+405 TSYSNEI

-419 ATSNVY
+419 ATSSMY
-425 NSADNKLKSTFEY
+425 NSDNKLESTSEY

-520 TNKGLNIKL
+520 TNKGMNIKL

-536 TFKSISLNVLT
+536 TFKSISLNVLK
-547 GVVAFETYPTSVGS
+547 GVVAFEPYPTSVGS

>member
-1 MVLQYQLYGTKN
+1 
-13 GTELFSC
+13 
-20 KAQLFLFDSPLF
+20 
-32 LFNLA
+32 
-37 IFLRNATF
+37 
-45 ILRNDTHTKRIK
+45 
-57 LYICEQNS
+57 
-65 TNPFKT
+65 
-71 TQIMKHY
+71 MKHY

-123 RVRDMQHDNLMADK
+123 RVRDMQRDNLMADK

-153 TKTVVKDANGN
+153 TKIVEKDANGN
-164 VTATTEVEFLD
+164 VTGTTEVEFLD
-175 NGKMKSKIGN
+175 NGNIKSKVSSF
-185 YYKDG
+185 YQDG
-190 QINGG
+190 QIIGG
-195 YILTYEYDDNGN
+195 YMITYEYDDNGN
-207 RIKEVESTM
+207 ITKEVESKL

-239 TLYYYLNYDD
+239 TLYYYLDYDD

-267 HRTMQEESYYVNNEW
+267 HMTMQEESYYVNNEW
-282 VPSSRQEWKW
+282 KPSSRQEWKW
-292 DGNYQCMNLRLY
+292 DGNYRYMSLRLY

-315 GYKEVA
+315 GNKEVSE
-321 ERCTLGKVNVVYGK
+321 ERTPGKVNVVYGK

-345 VVNIENIEGYNDN
+345 VVNGEQKEGYNEY
-358 GDLTL
+358 GDLIL
-363 NSYLANYDGTYS
+363 YSYLENYGGVYT
-375 GWRYTID
+375 GWRYNID
-382 IISEQYR
+382 IISEQHKTVHFYD
-389 TIHNY
+389 
-394 EWSQATNDWIE
+394 WSQDTNDWIE
-405 TEYYDEK
+405 TSYSNEI

-419 ATSNVY
+419 ATSSMY
-425 NSADNKLKSTFEY
+425 NSDNKLESTSEY

-520 TNKGLNIKL
+520 TNKGMNIKL

-536 TFKSISLNVLT
+536 TFKSISLNVLK

-561 PEAKRVNIFANNGKI
+561 PEAKRVNIFVNNGKI

>member
-1 MVLQYQLYGTKN
+1 
-13 GTELFSC
+13 
-20 KAQLFLFDSPLF
+20 
-32 LFNLA
+32 
-37 IFLRNATF
+37 
-45 ILRNDTHTKRIK
+45 
-57 LYICEQNS
+57 
-65 TNPFKT
+65 
-71 TQIMKHY
+71 MKHY

-92 AQTVGT
+92 AQKVGT

-153 TKTVVKDANGN
+153 TKIVEKDANGN
-164 VTATTEVEFLD
+164 VTGTTEVEFLD
-175 NGKMKSKIGN
+175 NGNIKSKVSSF
-185 YYKDG
+185 YQDG
-190 QINGG
+190 QIIGG
-195 YILTYEYDDNGN
+195 YMITYEYDDNGN
-207 RIKEVESTM
+207 ITKEVESKL

-267 HRTMQEESYYVNNEW
+267 HMTMQEESYYVNNEW
-282 VPSSRQEWKW
+282 KPSSRQEWKW
-292 DGNYQCMNLRLY
+292 DGNYRYMSLRLY

-315 GYKEVA
+315 GNKEVSE
-321 ERCTLGKVNVVYGK
+321 ERTPGKVNVVYGK

-345 VVNIENIEGYNDN
+345 VVNGEQKEGYNEY
-358 GDLTL
+358 GDLIL
-363 NSYLANYDGTYS
+363 YSYLENYGGVYT
-375 GWRYTID
+375 GWRYNID
-382 IISEQYR
+382 IISEQHKTVHFYD
-389 TIHNY
+389 
-394 EWSQATNDWIE
+394 WSQDTNDWIE
-405 TEYYDEK
+405 TSYSNEI

-419 ATSNVY
+419 ATSSMY
-425 NSADNKLKSTFEY
+425 NSDNKLESTSEY

-465 NSLVGKD
+465 NSVVGKD

-520 TNKGLNIKL
+520 TNKGMNIKL

-536 TFKSISLNVLT
+536 TFKSISINVLT

>member
-1 MVLQYQLYGTKN
+1 
-13 GTELFSC
+13 
-20 KAQLFLFDSPLF
+20 
-32 LFNLA
+32 
-37 IFLRNATF
+37 
-45 ILRNDTHTKRIK
+45 
-57 LYICEQNS
+57 
-65 TNPFKT
+65 
-71 TQIMKHY
+71 MKHY

-92 AQTVGT
+92 AQKVGT
-98 KPNVINQGINP
+98 KPNVINQGVTT

-123 RVRDMQHDNLMADK
+123 RVRDMQRDNLMADK

-164 VTATTEVEFLD
+164 VTATTEAEYLD
-175 NGKMKSKIGN
+175 NGNIKSKVSSF
-185 YYKDG
+185 YQDG
-190 QINGG
+190 QIIGG
-195 YILTYEYDDNGN
+195 YMITYEYDDNGN
-207 RIKEVESTM
+207 KTKEVESKL

-239 TLYYYLNYDD
+239 TLFYYLNYDD

-267 HRTMQEESYYVNNEW
+267 HMTMQEESYYVNNEW

-292 DGNYQCMNLRLY
+292 DGNYRYMNLRLY

-315 GYKEVA
+315 GNKEVA
-321 ERCTLGKVNVVYGK
+321 ENRTLGKVNVIYGK
-335 YDWDAAKQDW
+335 YDWDADKQDW
-345 VVNIENIEGYNDN
+345 VVNVENIEGYNDY
-358 GDLTL
+358 GELTL
-363 NSYLANYDGTYS
+363 SSYLENSGGTYS
-375 GWRYTID
+375 GWRYNVD

-389 TIHNY
+389 TIHY
-394 EWSQATNDWIE
+394 YDWSQATNDWIE
-405 TEYYDEK
+405 TMYGNEI

-419 ATSNVY
+419 ATSSLY
-425 NSADNKLKSTFEY
+425 YSDNMLRSTSEY

-520 TNKGLNIKL
+520 TNKGMNIKL

>member
-1 MVLQYQLYGTKN
+1 MHNCIYSIPHCIRSIPHCFHSIWQSFYAMLH
-13 GTELFSC
+13 LFYAMTPIPTN
-20 KAQLFLFDSPLF
+20 KVVY
-32 LFNLA
+32 
-37 IFLRNATF
+37 LR
-45 ILRNDTHTKRIK
+45 K
-57 LYICEQNS
+57 NS

-92 AQTVGT
+92 AQKVGT

-146 NNEQWRN
+146 TNEQWRN

-164 VTATTEVEFLD
+164 VEKIDEAEFMD
-175 NGKMKSKIGN
+175 NGNIKSKVSSF
-185 YYKDG
+185 YQDG
-190 QINGG
+190 QIIGG
-195 YILTYEYDDNGN
+195 YMITYEYDDNGN
-207 RIKEVESTM
+207 ITKEVESKL

-292 DGNYQCMNLRLY
+292 DGNYRYMSLRLY

-315 GYKEVA
+315 GNKEVA
-321 ERCTLGKVNVVYGK
+321 EERTPGKVNVVYGK

-345 VVNIENIEGYNDN
+345 VVNGEQKEGYNEY
-358 GDLTL
+358 GDLIL
-363 NSYLANYDGTYS
+363 YSYLENYGGVYT
-375 GWRYTID
+375 GWRYNID
-382 IISEQYR
+382 IISEQHKTVHFYD
-389 TIHNY
+389 
-394 EWSQATNDWIE
+394 WSQDTNDWIE
-405 TEYYDEK
+405 TSYSNEI

-419 ATSNVY
+419 ATSSMY
-425 NSADNKLKSTFEY
+425 NSDNKLESTSEY

-452 CYIVGEASEWQFE
+452 CYMVGEASEWQFE

>member
-1 MVLQYQLYGTKN
+1 
-13 GTELFSC
+13 
-20 KAQLFLFDSPLF
+20 
-32 LFNLA
+32 
-37 IFLRNATF
+37 
-45 ILRNDTHTKRIK
+45 
-57 LYICEQNS
+57 
-65 TNPFKT
+65 
-71 TQIMKHY
+71 MKHY

-92 AQTVGT
+92 AQKVGT

-123 RVRDMQHDNLMADK
+123 RVRDMQHDNLMANK

-153 TKTVVKDANGN
+153 TKIVEKDANGN
-164 VTATTEVEFLD
+164 VTGTTEVEFLD
-175 NGKMKSKIGN
+175 NGNIKSKVSSF
-185 YYKDG
+185 YQDG
-190 QINGG
+190 QIIGG
-195 YILTYEYDDNGN
+195 YMITYEYDDNGN
-207 RIKEVESTM
+207 ITKEVESKL

-267 HRTMQEESYYVNNEW
+267 HMTMQEESYYVNNEW
-282 VPSSRQEWKW
+282 KPSSRQEWKW
-292 DGNYQCMNLRLY
+292 DGNYRCMSLRLY

-315 GYKEVA
+315 GNKEVA
-321 ERCTLGKVNVVYGK
+321 EERTPGKVNVVYGK

-345 VVNIENIEGYNDN
+345 VVNGEQKEGYNEY
-358 GDLTL
+358 GDLIL
-363 NSYLANYDGTYS
+363 YSYLENYGGVYT
-375 GWRYTID
+375 GWRYNID
-382 IISEQYR
+382 IISEQHKTVHFYD
-389 TIHNY
+389 
-394 EWSQATNDWIE
+394 WSQDTNDWIE
-405 TEYYDEK
+405 TSYSNEI

-419 ATSNVY
+419 ATSSMY
-425 NSADNKLKSTFEY
+425 NSDNKLESTSEY

-452 CYIVGEASEWQFE
+452 CYIVGEASEWQFG

-520 TNKGLNIKL
+520 TNKGMNIKL

-536 TFKSISLNVLT
+536 TFKSISLNVLK

>member
-45 ILRNDTHTKRIK
+45 ILRNDTYTKRIK

-92 AQTVGT
+92 AQKVGT

-123 RVRDMQHDNLMADK
+123 RVRDMQRDNLMADK

-153 TKTVVKDANGN
+153 TKIVVKDANGN
-164 VTATTEVEFLD
+164 VTGTTEFEFLD
-175 NGKMKSKIGN
+175 NGKIKSQIVN
-185 YYKDG
+185 YYTDG
-190 QINGG
+190 QIDGG
-195 YILTYEYDDNGN
+195 YMITHEYDDNGN
-207 RIKEVESTM
+207 KIKEVVSNM

-229 VWVYNGSPIN
+229 VWEYNDSNLN
-239 TLYYYLNYDD
+239 TLYYYLSYDE
-249 TGAISHGYK
+249 TGAISDGYK
-258 SAYEFDSFG
+258 ETSQYNSSNNV
-267 HRTMQEESYYVNNEW
+267 TMREVSSYGINGWIPSTREEYG
-282 VPSSRQEWKW
+282 W
-292 DGNYQCMNLRLY
+292 DGNVNYMHLILL

-315 GYKEVA
+315 GNKEVS
-321 ERCTLGKVNVVYGK
+321 EHSTFGRVNVVYGK
-335 YDWDAAKQDW
+335 YDWDAIKQDW
-345 VVNIENIEGYNDN
+345 VVNVERIEGYNDN
-358 GDLTL
+358 GELTL
-363 NSYLANYDGTYS
+363 NSYLENSGGTYS
-375 GWRYTID
+375 GWRYNVD

-389 TIHNY
+389 TIHY
-394 EWSQATNDWIE
+394 YDWSRATNDWIE
-405 TEYYDEK
+405 TMYGNEI

-419 ATSNVY
+419 ATSSLY
-425 NSADNKLKSTFEY
+425 YSDNMLRSTSEY

-520 TNKGLNIKL
+520 TNKGMNIKL

-536 TFKSISLNVLT
+536 TFKSISLNVLK

>member
-1 MVLQYQLYGTKN
+1 
-13 GTELFSC
+13 
-20 KAQLFLFDSPLF
+20 
-32 LFNLA
+32 
-37 IFLRNATF
+37 
-45 ILRNDTHTKRIK
+45 
-57 LYICEQNS
+57 
-65 TNPFKT
+65 
-71 TQIMKHY
+71 MKHY

-92 AQTVGT
+92 AQKVGT
-98 KPNVINQGINP
+98 KPNVINQGVNP

-123 RVRDMQHDNLMADK
+123 RVRDMQRDNLMADK

-153 TKTVVKDANGN
+153 TKIVEKDANGN
-164 VTATTEVEFLD
+164 VTGTTEVEFLD
-175 NGKMKSKIGN
+175 NGNIKSKVSSF
-185 YYKDG
+185 YQDG
-190 QINGG
+190 QIIGG
-195 YILTYEYDDNGN
+195 YMITYEYDDNGN
-207 RIKEVESTM
+207 ITKEVESKL

-267 HRTMQEESYYVNNEW
+267 HMTMQEESYYVNNEW
-282 VPSSRQEWKW
+282 KPSSRQEWKW
-292 DGNYQCMNLRLY
+292 DGNYRYMSLRLY

-315 GYKEVA
+315 GNKEVSE
-321 ERCTLGKVNVVYGK
+321 ERTPGKVNVVYGK

-345 VVNIENIEGYNDN
+345 VVNGEQKEGYNEY
-358 GDLTL
+358 GDLIL
-363 NSYLANYDGTYS
+363 YSYLENYGGVYT
-375 GWRYTID
+375 GWRYNID
-382 IISEQYR
+382 IISEQHKTVHFYD
-389 TIHNY
+389 
-394 EWSQATNDWIE
+394 WSQDTNDWIE
-405 TEYYDEK
+405 TSYSNEI

-419 ATSNVY
+419 ATSSMY
-425 NSADNKLKSTFEY
+425 NSDNKLESTSEY

-520 TNKGLNIKL
+520 TNKGMNIKL

-536 TFKSISLNVLT
+536 TFKSISINVLT

>member
-1 MVLQYQLYGTKN
+1 
-13 GTELFSC
+13 
-20 KAQLFLFDSPLF
+20 
-32 LFNLA
+32 
-37 IFLRNATF
+37 
-45 ILRNDTHTKRIK
+45 
-57 LYICEQNS
+57 
-65 TNPFKT
+65 
-71 TQIMKHY
+71 MKHY

-92 AQTVGT
+92 AQKVGT
-98 KPNVINQGINP
+98 KSNVINHGINP

-123 RVRDMQHDNLMADK
+123 RVRDMQRDNLMADK

-153 TKTVVKDANGN
+153 TKIVEKDANGN
-164 VTATTEVEFLD
+164 VTGTTEVEFLD
-175 NGKMKSKIGN
+175 NGNIKSKVSSF
-185 YYKDG
+185 YQDG
-190 QINGG
+190 QIIGG
-195 YILTYEYDDNGN
+195 YMITYEYDDNGN
-207 RIKEVESTM
+207 ITKEVESKL

-239 TLYYYLNYDD
+239 TLYYYLDYDD

-267 HRTMQEESYYVNNEW
+267 HMTMQEESYYVNNEW
-282 VPSSRQEWKW
+282 KPSSRQEWKW
-292 DGNYQCMNLRLY
+292 DGNYRYMSLRLY

-315 GYKEVA
+315 GNKEVSE
-321 ERCTLGKVNVVYGK
+321 ERTPGKVNVVYGK

-345 VVNIENIEGYNDN
+345 VVNGEQKEGYNEY
-358 GDLTL
+358 GDLIL
-363 NSYLANYDGTYS
+363 YSYLENYGGVYT
-375 GWRYTID
+375 GWRYNID
-382 IISEQYR
+382 IISEQHKTVHFYD
-389 TIHNY
+389 
-394 EWSQATNDWIE
+394 WSQDTNDWIE
-405 TEYYDEK
+405 TSYSNEI

-419 ATSNVY
+419 ATSSMY
-425 NSADNKLKSTFEY
+425 NSDNKLESTSEY

-465 NSLVGKD
+465 NRYVGKD

-520 TNKGLNIKL
+520 TNKGMNIKL

-536 TFKSISLNVLT
+536 TFKSISINVLK

>member
-1 MVLQYQLYGTKN
+1 
-13 GTELFSC
+13 
-20 KAQLFLFDSPLF
+20 
-32 LFNLA
+32 
-37 IFLRNATF
+37 
-45 ILRNDTHTKRIK
+45 
-57 LYICEQNS
+57 
-65 TNPFKT
+65 
-71 TQIMKHY
+71 MKHY

-92 AQTVGT
+92 AQKVGT

-153 TKTVVKDANGN
+153 TKTVQKDANGN
-164 VTATTEVEFLD
+164 VTGTTEAEYLD

-229 VWVYNGSPIN
+229 VWGYNDSN
-239 TLYYYLNYDD
+239 LTTLYYYLRYDE
-249 TGAISHGYK
+249 TGAIKNGYK
-258 SAYEFDSFG
+258 SVDEFDSFG
-267 HRTMQEESYYVNNEW
+267 HRTMQEISYYVNNNW
-282 VPSSRQEWKW
+282 VPSSREEWKW

-389 TIHNY
+389 TIHY
-394 EWSQATNDWIE
+394 YDWSQATNDWIE

-425 NSADNKLKSTFEY
+425 NSADNKLESTFEY

-452 CYIVGEASEWQFE
+452 CYFVGEASEWQFE

-520 TNKGLNIKL
+520 TNKGMNIKL

-536 TFKSISLNVLT
+536 TFKSISLNVLK

>member
-92 AQTVGT
+92 AQKVGT

-109 MTQTDNRGK
+109 MTQTDIRGK

-123 RVRDMQHDNLMADK
+123 RVRDMQRDNLMADK

-164 VTATTEVEFLD
+164 VTATTEAEYLD

-239 TLYYYLNYDD
+239 TLYYYLDYDD

-267 HRTMQEESYYVNNEW
+267 HMTMQEESYYVNNEW
-282 VPSSRQEWKW
+282 KPSSRQEWKW
-292 DGNYQCMNLRLY
+292 DGNYRYMSLRLY

-315 GYKEVA
+315 GNKEVSE
-321 ERCTLGKVNVVYGK
+321 ERTPGKVNVVYGK

-375 GWRYTID
+375 GWRYNID
-382 IISEQYR
+382 IISEQHKTVHFYD
-389 TIHNY
+389 
-394 EWSQATNDWIE
+394 WSQDTNDWIE
-405 TEYYDEK
+405 TSYSNEI

-425 NSADNKLKSTFEY
+425 NSDNKLESTSEY

-452 CYIVGEASEWQFE
+452 CYFVGEASEWQFE
-465 NSLVGKD
+465 NPLVGKD

-520 TNKGLNIKL
+520 TNKGMNIKL

-536 TFKSISLNVLT
+536 TFKSISLNVLK

>member
-1 MVLQYQLYGTKN
+1 
-13 GTELFSC
+13 
-20 KAQLFLFDSPLF
+20 
-32 LFNLA
+32 
-37 IFLRNATF
+37 
-45 ILRNDTHTKRIK
+45 
-57 LYICEQNS
+57 
-65 TNPFKT
+65 
-71 TQIMKHY
+71 MKHY

-92 AQTVGT
+92 AQKVGT
-98 KPNVINQGINP
+98 KPNVINHGINP

-123 RVRDMQHDNLMADK
+123 RVRDMQRDNLMADK

-153 TKTVVKDANGN
+153 TKIVEKDANGN
-164 VTATTEVEFLD
+164 VTGTTEVEFLD
-175 NGKMKSKIGN
+175 NGNIKSKVSSF
-185 YYKDG
+185 YQDG
-190 QINGG
+190 QIIGG
-195 YILTYEYDDNGN
+195 YMITYEYDDNGN
-207 RIKEVESTM
+207 ITKEVESKL

-267 HRTMQEESYYVNNEW
+267 HMTMQEESYYVNNEW
-282 VPSSRQEWKW
+282 KPSSRQEWKW
-292 DGNYQCMNLRLY
+292 DGNYRCMSLRLY

-315 GYKEVA
+315 GNKEVA
-321 ERCTLGKVNVVYGK
+321 EERTPGKVNVVYGK

-345 VVNIENIEGYNDN
+345 VVNGEQKEGYNEY
-358 GDLTL
+358 GDLIL
-363 NSYLANYDGTYS
+363 YSYLENYGGVYT
-375 GWRYTID
+375 GWRYNID
-382 IISEQYR
+382 IISEQHKTVHFYD
-389 TIHNY
+389 
-394 EWSQATNDWIE
+394 WSQDTNDWIE
-405 TEYYDEK
+405 TSYSNEI

-419 ATSNVY
+419 ATSSMY
-425 NSADNKLKSTFEY
+425 NSDNKLESTSEY

-520 TNKGLNIKL
+520 TNKGMNIKL

-536 TFKSISLNVLT
+536 TFKSISLNVLK

>member
-1 MVLQYQLYGTKN
+1 
-13 GTELFSC
+13 
-20 KAQLFLFDSPLF
+20 
-32 LFNLA
+32 
-37 IFLRNATF
+37 
-45 ILRNDTHTKRIK
+45 
-57 LYICEQNS
+57 
-65 TNPFKT
+65 
-71 TQIMKHY
+71 MKHY

-92 AQTVGT
+92 AQKVGT

-153 TKTVVKDANGN
+153 TKTVQKDANGN
-164 VTATTEVEFLD
+164 VTGTTEVEFLD
-175 NGKMKSKIGN
+175 NGNIKSKVSSF
-185 YYKDG
+185 YQDG
-190 QINGG
+190 QIIGG
-195 YILTYEYDDNGN
+195 YMITYEYDDNGN
-207 RIKEVESTM
+207 ITKEVESKL

-267 HRTMQEESYYVNNEW
+267 HMTMQEESYYVNNEW

-292 DGNYQCMNLRLY
+292 DGNYRYMSLRLY

-315 GYKEVA
+315 GNKEVA
-321 ERCTLGKVNVVYGK
+321 EERTPGKVNVVYGK

-345 VVNIENIEGYNDN
+345 VVNGEQKEGYNEY
-358 GDLTL
+358 GDLIL
-363 NSYLANYDGTYS
+363 YSYLENYGGVYT
-375 GWRYTID
+375 GWRYNID
-382 IISEQYR
+382 IISEQHKTVHFYD
-389 TIHNY
+389 
-394 EWSQATNDWIE
+394 WSQDTNDWIE
-405 TEYYDEK
+405 TSYSNEI

-419 ATSNVY
+419 ATSSMY
-425 NSADNKLKSTFEY
+425 NSDNKLESTSEY

-520 TNKGLNIKL
+520 TNKGMNIKL

-536 TFKSISLNVLT
+536 TFKSISINVLT

>member
-1 MVLQYQLYGTKN
+1 
-13 GTELFSC
+13 
-20 KAQLFLFDSPLF
+20 
-32 LFNLA
+32 
-37 IFLRNATF
+37 
-45 ILRNDTHTKRIK
+45 
-57 LYICEQNS
+57 
-65 TNPFKT
+65 
-71 TQIMKHY
+71 MKHY

-92 AQTVGT
+92 AQKVGT

-123 RVRDMQHDNLMADK
+123 RVRDMQRDNLMADK

-146 NNEQWRN
+146 TNEQWRN
-153 TKTVVKDANGN
+153 TKIVEKDANGN
-164 VTATTEVEFLD
+164 VTGTTEVEFLD
-175 NGKMKSKIGN
+175 NGNIKSKVSSF
-185 YYKDG
+185 YQDG
-190 QINGG
+190 QIIGG
-195 YILTYEYDDNGN
+195 YMITYEYDDNGN
-207 RIKEVESTM
+207 ITKEVESKL

-267 HRTMQEESYYVNNEW
+267 HMTMQEESYYVNNEW

-292 DGNYQCMNLRLY
+292 DGNYRYMSLRLY

-315 GYKEVA
+315 GNKEVSE
-321 ERCTLGKVNVVYGK
+321 ERTPGKVNVVYGK

-345 VVNIENIEGYNDN
+345 VVNGEQKEGYNEY
-358 GDLTL
+358 GDLIL
-363 NSYLANYDGTYS
+363 YSYLENYGGVYT
-375 GWRYTID
+375 GWRYNID
-382 IISEQYR
+382 IISEQHKTVHFYD
-389 TIHNY
+389 
-394 EWSQATNDWIE
+394 WSQDTNDWIE
-405 TEYYDEK
+405 TSYSNEI

-419 ATSNVY
+419 ATSSMY
-425 NSADNKLKSTFEY
+425 NSDNKLESTSEY

-520 TNKGLNIKL
+520 TNKGMNIKL

-536 TFKSISLNVLT
+536 TFKSISINVLT